1 MKAPGMR
8 RAGPVL
14 ALLLVAAGGVAWSSG
29 QNAGNGAIDI
39 TMEVDGGGAYLKK
52 NLSLKFTFVNRMEP
66 PVTIEPA
73 AFGPGSFVVTDSRGS
88 AAVPA
93 QSGSPAGATPVTI
106 PGYSSTEHT
115 VDLSAWYPRLTA
127 RETTW
132 EIGWIHPGYDVAP
145 MTVRII
151 PAHDPKKDRFVVVE
165 TDLGKMKWELL
176 PDLAPRRVARFVDL
190 VRQGHYDGLAFFR
203 YIPGVQAEGGA
214 PAEERPDLWARL
226 SPPEIV
232 KDILPGPGLVGAL
245 RPQGATM
252 SSMTS
257 DSMFFV
263 TLGAVDF
270 MRGSQTFFARI
281 VDGYEV
287 MAKMNQVGNRG
298 ATGDARA
305 YRLIEPVMIQKM
317 SVRRR

>member
-1 MKAPGMR
+1 MKVTRMR
-8 RAGPVL
+8 LAVQAF
-14 ALLLVAAGGVAWSSG
+14 ALLLAAPVGAAWSSDQG
-29 QNAGNGAIDI
+29 AGNGAIDV
-39 TMEVDGGGAYLKK
+39 TMEVEGGGAYLKK
-52 NLSLKFTFVNRMEP
+52 NLSLKFTFVNRTEP
-66 PVTIEPA
+66 TVTIEPI
-73 AFGPGSFVVTDSRGS
+73 AFGPGSFIVTDSRGG
-88 AAVPA
+88 AVPA
-93 QSGSPAGATPVTI
+93 ASGSPAVAAPVTI

-127 RETTW
+127 RESTW
-132 EIGWIHPGYDVAP
+132 EIAWNHPPFEVAP

-165 TDLGKMKWELL
+165 TDLGKMKWEML

-190 VRQGHYDGLAFFR
+190 VRQGHYDGLVFFR
-203 YIPGVQAEGGA
+203 YVPGVQAEGGG
-214 PAEERPDLWARL
+214 PAEERSDVWSRL
-226 SPPEIV
+226 SPPEVV
-232 KDILPGPGLVGAL
+232 KDFLPGPGLVGAL

-270 MRGSQTFFARI
+270 MQGSQTFFARV

-287 MAKMNQVGNRG
+287 LAKMNQVGNRG
-298 ATGDARA
+298 PTGDARA
-305 YRLIEPVMIQKM
+305 YRLTEPVMIQKM